1 MTQVL
6 VVLDT
11 SVMNVALPS
20 ARADLGLSEVGT
32 SWVALAYTVGFA
44 GTLLAGA
51 RLADAFGCERVL
63 AWSVIVFTLASG
75 GGGLA
80 PDGEVLIAA
89 RAVQGVCAAVA
100 SPATFTLLTVAFPEG
115 PSRIRAVAIWTGASL
130 AGGGAGNV
138 LSGLLTEYVSWR
150 AVLLINLPIGIAIAV
165 GAFALDRKR
174 DTAPRGHVDLP
185 GTVLVTGVFTAAAV
199 AVSSLEPGGYLMI
212 GTAAGSVAL
221 VLLLV
226 LLGQQRRARVPLV
239 PWRLW
244 RNRAVVAGNGA
255 TLLAG
260 ACFQVAIWYF
270 LSFTLQRDHSYSAA
284 VTGIAF
290 LPLTVTMLAVST
302 WAAPRLLRR
311 FSVRA
316 VAASGAL
323 VAAAGFAAQAAVLGT
338 GDLGTL
344 LAPSLLIGIGGGL
357 LNTPL
362 ATAVTGGVERADAG
376 AASGLMNTSKQFGGS
391 IGLAALAALPA
402 DPGSHTAF
410 IAMSLLITAAG
421 AASLI
426 IPSQTRGPAS
436 RETRGG
442 FTMEPDADY

>member
-1 MTQVL
+1 MAVLWVACVTQVL
-6 VVLDT
+6 VVLDA

-20 ARADLGLSEVGT
+20 ARAQLGLSEVGT

-44 GTLLAGA
+44 GALLAGA
-51 RLADAFGCERVL
+51 RLADAFGAERVL
-63 AWSVIVFTLASG
+63 AWSVVVFTMASV

-80 PDGEVLIAA
+80 PDGTVLIAA
-89 RAVQGVCAAVA
+89 RAVQGVCAAAA
-100 SPATFTLLTVAFPEG
+100 SPATFTLLTVTFPEG

-165 GAFALDRKR
+165 GAFALNRKR
-174 DTAPRGHVDLP
+174 GTTPRGCVDLL
-185 GTVLVTGVFTAAAV
+185 GAVLVTGVFTAAAV
-199 AVSSLEPGGYLMI
+199 AVSSLEPGGDPRTAVI
-212 GTAAGSVAL
+212 AGTVAL
-221 VLLLV
+221 VLLLA
-226 LLGQQRRARVPLV
+226 LLGQQRSARVPLV

-270 LSFTLQRDHSYSAA
+270 LTFTLQRDHSYSAA

-290 LPLTVTMLAVST
+290 LPLTVTMLAVSA
-302 WAAPRLLRR
+302 WGAPRLLRR
-311 FSVRA
+311 FSLRA

-323 VAAAGFAAQAAVLGT
+323 VAAAGFAAQAAALGS
-338 GDLGTL
+338 GDLAVL

-362 ATAVTGGVERADAG
+362 ATAVTSGVERADAG
-376 AASGLMNTSKQFGGS
+376 AASGLMNTSKQFGGA
-391 IGLAALAALPA
+391 IGLAALTALPA
-402 DPGSHTAF
+402 AGGYHAAF
-410 IAMSLLITAAG
+410 IAMSVLITAAG
-421 AASLI
+421 SASLL
-426 IPSQTRGPAS
+426 IPGRTRGPAS
-436 RETRGG
+436 R
-442 FTMEPDADY
+442 

>member
-1 MTQVL
+1 MHKAVLWVACVTQVL

-20 ARADLGLSEVGT
+20 ARADLGLNEVGT

-165 GAFALDRKR
+165 GAFALDRKH

-221 VLLLV
+221 VLLCSCCSANNAGPGFLWCR
-226 LLGQQRRARVPLV
+226 GGCGAIARSWQAMERRCWP
-239 PWRLW
+239 
-244 RNRAVVAGNGA
+244 
-255 TLLAG
+255 
-260 ACFQVAIWYF
+260 
-270 LSFTLQRDHSYSAA
+270 
-284 VTGIAF
+284 
-290 LPLTVTMLAVST
+290 
-302 WAAPRLLRR
+302 
-311 FSVRA
+311 
-316 VAASGAL
+316 
-323 VAAAGFAAQAAVLGT
+323 
-338 GDLGTL
+338 
-344 LAPSLLIGIGGGL
+344 
-357 LNTPL
+357 
-362 ATAVTGGVERADAG
+362 E
-376 AASGLMNTSKQFGGS
+376 
-391 IGLAALAALPA
+391 
-402 DPGSHTAF
+402 
-410 IAMSLLITAAG
+410 
-421 AASLI
+421 
-426 IPSQTRGPAS
+426 PAS
-436 RETRGG
+436 KSRSGTSSASRYNAITLTRQ
-442 FTMEPDADY
+442 P